1 MGTRRTHAPALQ
13 LSVIVVNYNVRD
25 FLHHALVSLQKAM
38 KGLRGEII
46 VVDNASDDGSVEMV
60 RRRFP
65 SVALIANKTNF
76 GFAKANNIA
85 LDRARGKYFLL
96 INPDTLVQEDTLR
109 VMVEFF
115 DENPDVG
122 LAGCKILNPDGTF
135 QLACRRSFPTPWVA
149 FTKMSGLSSLFPNTR
164 LFGRYNLTYLSP
176 DETYEIDAVSGS
188 FMMVRREVYK
198 QVGGLDEA
206 FFMYGE
212 YLDWCYRIQQA
223 GWKNY
228 YVHSTK
234 LIHYKGES
242 TKRSNLDEIRTFY
255 EAMHLFVRKHLSRSH
270 FFALFLRLA
279 ISVSSRLAMLK
290 AFLKPLRFALIDI
303 ILVDL
308 GVILGEL
315 VWFGTV
321 FRLPV
326 HAYPIVYTV
335 PAVIV
340 VVSLYSA
347 GVYTHRRMSLS
358 RTIVATLLS
367 YVFISALVF
376 FFKDYGFSR
385 GVTILSGFFSTVFL
399 PSWRLILRALG
410 KSVAEGR
417 KTIFGR
423 RTLIVGTDRSAQE
436 LLRRLRSRVGD
447 GYDVLGFVDL
457 NRRRIG
463 DQIAGLSIVGSV
475 DNIGKVIHDLKISDV
490 IFSTQVLSYTDILSV
505 INRTR
510 EHTVNFHLVPNT
522 LEVIIGKGSVD
533 SLDELPLVQ
542 ITYNLEKASNRLL
555 KRAFDLGFALLLL
568 ISVYPF
574 VYFKKLL
581 KGTSPSV
588 FILQLPAVLAGR
600 LSLVGPPIGAVQHSS
615 HIDREEK
622 PARTRS
628 GLYLGKPG
636 LTGLTQLQGSRSLT
650 ADELEQYNVYYAK
663 NQSLAFDIEIL
674 LKSYFQLRRRSAGS
688 QLLQNRQENHGFPPK
703 RRGVRGRP
711 AARSSSDK
719 GN

>member
-1 MGTRRTHAPALQ
+1 MGTRRTHTPALQ

-85 LDRARGKYFLL
+85 LDRARGKYLLL

-212 YLDWCYRIQQA
+212 DLDWCYRIQQA

-308 GVILGEL
+308 SVIL
-315 VWFGTV
+315 
-321 FRLPV
+321 
-326 HAYPIVYTV
+326 
-335 PAVIV
+335 
-340 VVSLYSA
+340 
-347 GVYTHRRMSLS
+347 
-358 RTIVATLLS
+358 
-367 YVFISALVF
+367 
-376 FFKDYGFSR
+376 
-385 GVTILSGFFSTVFL
+385 
-399 PSWRLILRALG
+399 
-410 KSVAEGR
+410 
-417 KTIFGR
+417 
-423 RTLIVGTDRSAQE
+423 
-436 LLRRLRSRVGD
+436 
-447 GYDVLGFVDL
+447 
-457 NRRRIG
+457 
-463 DQIAGLSIVGSV
+463 
-475 DNIGKVIHDLKISDV
+475 
-490 IFSTQVLSYTDILSV
+490 
-505 INRTR
+505 
-510 EHTVNFHLVPNT
+510 
-522 LEVIIGKGSVD
+522 
-533 SLDELPLVQ
+533 
-542 ITYNLEKASNRLL
+542 
-555 KRAFDLGFALLLL
+555 
-568 ISVYPF
+568 
-574 VYFKKLL
+574 
-581 KGTSPSV
+581 
-588 FILQLPAVLAGR
+588 
-600 LSLVGPPIGAVQHSS
+600 
-615 HIDREEK
+615 
-622 PARTRS
+622 
-628 GLYLGKPG
+628 
-636 LTGLTQLQGSRSLT
+636 
-650 ADELEQYNVYYAK
+650 
-663 NQSLAFDIEIL
+663 
-674 LKSYFQLRRRSAGS
+674 
-688 QLLQNRQENHGFPPK
+688 
-703 RRGVRGRP
+703 
-711 AARSSSDK
+711 
-719 GN
+719 